1 LRREW
6 WAPLTGV
13 AFVVVLIV
21 GVIIGGEPL
30 DADSPVRE
38 IIDHYTDNKTSIEVA
53 SFVGAA
59 AAVLLVFF
67 GAYLRSVLSA
77 AEGPGGMLSAL
88 TLLGTAVVA
97 VGLAIDITIGI
108 ALAEAAEDIEPAAVQ
123 ALQAV
128 WDSDFVPLA
137 LGAGVPDLYR
147 AFDRATRCSAE
158 MARLGRAGTRGDRV
172 NPDRFRRLR
181 RSGALDRGRT
191 RDAGAARSP
200 GDRGGAVQGLGT
212 RVLYAGA
219 PRQLFPSRD
228 TQASRPTS

>member
-1 LRREW
+1 VRREW

-21 GVIIGGEPL
+21 GAIIGGEPP

-88 TLLGTAVVA
+88 TLVGTAVVA

-123 ALQAV
+123 ALQAL
-128 WDSDFVPLA
+128 WDNDFVPLA
-137 LGAGVPDLYR
+137 LGALVFLISTGLSIVR
-147 AFDRATRCSAE
+147 H
-158 MARLGRAGTRGDRV
+158 
-172 NPDRFRRLR
+172 
-181 RSGALDRGRT
+181 GALPKWLGWVALLLAVIGFTPIGFVAFIGAGLWIAVVSVMLALRT
-191 RDAGAARSP
+191 RPATA
-200 GDRGGAVQGLGT
+200 
-212 RVLYAGA
+212 
-219 PRQLFPSRD
+219 
-228 TQASRPTS
+228 

>member
-21 GVIIGGEPL
+21 GAIIGGEPP

-88 TLLGTAVVA
+88 TLVGTAVIA

-123 ALQAV
+123 ALQAL
-128 WDSDFVPLA
+128 WDNDFVPLA
-137 LGAGVPDLYR
+137 LGALVFLISTGLSIVRHGALPKWLGWVALVLAVIGFTPIGFV
-147 AFDRATRCSAE
+147 AFIGAGLWIVVVSVVLALQARRATA
-158 MARLGRAGTRGDRV
+158 
-172 NPDRFRRLR
+172 
-181 RSGALDRGRT
+181 
-191 RDAGAARSP
+191 
-200 GDRGGAVQGLGT
+200 
-212 RVLYAGA
+212 
-219 PRQLFPSRD
+219 
-228 TQASRPTS
+228 

>member
-1 LRREW
+1 MRREW

-21 GVIIGGEPL
+21 GAIIGGEPP

-88 TLLGTAVVA
+88 TLVGTAVVA

-123 ALQAV
+123 ALQAL
-128 WDSDFVPLA
+128 WENDFVPLA
-137 LGAGVPDLYR
+137 LGALVFLISTGL
-147 AFDRATRCSAE
+147 SI
-158 MARLGRAGTRGDRV
+158 GRH
-172 NPDRFRRLR
+172 
-181 RSGALDRGRT
+181 GALPNWLGWVALVLAVIGFTPIGFVAFIGAGLWIVVVSVMLALRT
-191 RDAGAARSP
+191 RPATA
-200 GDRGGAVQGLGT
+200 
-212 RVLYAGA
+212 
-219 PRQLFPSRD
+219 
-228 TQASRPTS
+228 

>member
-1 LRREW
+1 VRREW

-21 GVIIGGEPL
+21 GAIIGGEPP

-88 TLLGTAVVA
+88 TLVGTAVIA

-123 ALQAV
+123 ALQAL
-128 WDSDFVPLA
+128 WDNDFVPLA
-137 LGAGVPDLYR
+137 LGALVFLISTGLSIVRHGALPKWLGWVALVLAVIGFTPIGFV
-147 AFDRATRCSAE
+147 AFIGAGLWIVVVSVVLALQARRATA
-158 MARLGRAGTRGDRV
+158 
-172 NPDRFRRLR
+172 
-181 RSGALDRGRT
+181 
-191 RDAGAARSP
+191 
-200 GDRGGAVQGLGT
+200 
-212 RVLYAGA
+212 
-219 PRQLFPSRD
+219 
-228 TQASRPTS
+228 

>member
-1 LRREW
+1 MRAEW

-21 GVIIGGEPL
+21 GAIIGGEPP

-67 GAYLRSVLSA
+67 GGYLRSVLSA

-88 TLLGTAVVA
+88 TLVGTAVVA

-108 ALAEAAEDIEPAAVQ
+108 ALAQAADDIEPAAVQ
-123 ALQAV
+123 ALQAL
-128 WDSDFVPLA
+128 WDNDFVPLA
-137 LGAGVPDLYR
+137 LGALLFLISTGLSIVRHGALPKWLGWVALVLAVIGFTPIGFVAFLGAGLWIAVVSVMLALR
-147 AFDRATRCSAE
+147 ARRATA
-158 MARLGRAGTRGDRV
+158 
-172 NPDRFRRLR
+172 
-181 RSGALDRGRT
+181 
-191 RDAGAARSP
+191 
-200 GDRGGAVQGLGT
+200 
-212 RVLYAGA
+212 
-219 PRQLFPSRD
+219 
-228 TQASRPTS
+228 